1 MSRAPSISYKGRVS
15 RGEGPHTYRAHTHTG
30 PRLLMWHH
38 ICPSRHLIRWP
49 HCWPHHWSH
58 CWPSGAG
65 GKDCSRRV
73 INPSRCSR
81 FALSVF
87 RCKTG
92 PPGVPYTP
100 GCSVAVRLPLGV
112 PLPSGPPRCSGFFRS
127 PSVFRCAPR
136 PSAFCSVLLLAI
148 SARVTLRGGY
158 KKCRL
163 Q

>member
-1 MSRAPSISYKGRVS
+1 MTFLAPRTGVRRLRVESRKCASIARCSTSMSSGRTTAAALS
-15 RGEGPHTYRAHTHTG
+15 G
-30 PRLLMWHH
+30 
-38 ICPSRHLIRWP
+38 S
-49 HCWPHHWSH
+49 
-58 CWPSGAG
+58 PSGGEA
-65 GKDCSRRV
+65 SRVPLIAASSDLRLHV
-73 INPSRCSR
+73 TCTKVKPLSVFR